1 MRSGF
6 FESPNSGNSGQFF
19 EYRKAQLPMAVAILG
34 LVLPLG
40 LPADELAAPADAG
53 VTEEVIVQEA
63 RPDNPEMQPANATKT
78 PTPLID
84 IPQSISVVT
93 RAQIDDQQFT
103 SLAELLQFM
112 PGVAVSQGE
121 AHRDAIS
128 IRGNKTT
135 ADFFIDGL
143 RDDVQYFRPLYNIER
158 VEVLRG
164 ANALLFGR
172 GGTGGAINRVLK
184 KPQHQEEFAEVSGLV
199 DTFGALNFAFDGNT
213 EINERVAVRFNSFY
227 ERFDN
232 HRDFFE
238 GERFGLNP
246 TVDIVLGNSTHLFAS
261 YEFLND
267 WRVVDRGVPSVGSAP
282 GRGPLKGY
290 DNMFFGSPDAN
301 KANLVAH
308 ILQTKLEHQINAA
321 WTSNL
326 MVQYAYYDKVYQN
339 LYPVEFDPVA
349 NEVTLD
355 GYRDPTERENIIVQ
369 GNLVGE
375 FDLFSVGHTVLA
387 GAEYVNSDTRNSRL
401 DTLFPSS
408 ADDQVTIDF
417 SNPLNIP
424 GFGFVTPARDRK
436 VNVDTTSFYLQDQVD
451 VLEWL
456 QLVGGFR
463 VDRFDLD
470 VDDIQNA
477 QSISQVDTEISKR
490 FGVILKPFEDFSFYG
505 SYSESFLPPSGD
517 QALSTNLAESQLNP
531 QRTENIETGVKW
543 DVLPGLAL
551 TAAIF
556 RLELESVTEVNPVDP
571 EDTITLGGTVI
582 KGAEAQLV
590 GSLTDNWTIMSG
602 VSYMDGEIEDPGSAD
617 DGNTTRET
625 PKYMASLWSRYNVS
639 DQLGFGVG
647 VTHQSEYFAAAD
659 NQVVV
664 PSFTRLDG
672 GIFYTV
678 NPNLEL
684 QVNIENITNTDY
696 FPNSHSNSNISTG
709 EPINARFSVRARF

>member
-1 MRSGF
+1 MRSCFSASRVTRGKSRLSF
-6 FESPNSGNSGQFF
+6 
-19 EYRKAQLPMAVAILG
+19 AIG
-34 LVLPLG
+34 VLCFSQPFAAS
-40 LPADELAAPADAG
+40 ADNV
-53 VTEEVIVQEA
+53 VTEEIIVQEA
-63 RPDNPEMQPANATKT
+63 RPANPEMQPANATKT

-93 RAQIDDQQFT
+93 RAQIEDQQFT
-103 SLAELLQFM
+103 SLGELLQFM

-128 IRGNKTT
+128 IRGNQTT

-184 KPQHQEEFAEVSGLV
+184 KAQHNQEFAEVSGLV

-246 TVDIVLGNSTHLFAS
+246 TVNILLSNSTSLSAS

-267 WRVVDRGVPSVGSAP
+267 WRIVDRGVPSVGNAP
-282 GRGPLKGY
+282 GRGPLEGF
-290 DNMFFGSPDAN
+290 DNMFFGSPEGN

-308 ILQTKLEHQINAA
+308 IFQSKLDHRFNDA
-321 WTSNL
+321 WTSNVL
-326 MVQYAYYDKVYQN
+326 IQYAYYDKLYEN
-339 LYPVEFDPVA
+339 LYPVGFDPVA
-349 NEVTLD
+349 NQVTLD
-355 GYRDPTERENIIVQ
+355 GYRDPTERENMVVQ
-369 GNLVGE
+369 GNLVGQ
-375 FDLFSVGHTVLA
+375 FDLFRVGHTVLA

-401 DTLFPSS
+401 DNLFPSS
-408 ADDQVTIDF
+408 NDDQETIDF
-417 SNPLNIP
+417 TNPLNIP
-424 GFGFVTPARDRK
+424 AFGYTVPARDRQ
-436 VNVDTTSFYLQDQVD
+436 VDVDTTSFYLQDQVD
-451 VLEWL
+451 VVSWL

-463 VDRFDLD
+463 VDRFELD
-470 VDDIQNA
+470 VNDYFDTE
-477 QSISQVDTEISKR
+477 SISQVDTEISKR
-490 FGVILKPFEDFSFYG
+490 FGVIVKPFADFSFYG

-517 QALSTNLAESQLNP
+517 QALNTNIAQSQLNP
-531 QRTENIETGVKW
+531 QRTENIETGIKW
-543 DVLPGLAL
+543 DVLPRLAL
-551 TAAIF
+551 TAAVF

-590 GSLTDNWTIMSG
+590 GSITDNWTIMSG
-602 VSYMDGEIEDPGSAD
+602 VSYMDGEIENPGEAE

-625 PKYMASLWSRYNVS
+625 PKYMASLWSRYNIS

-647 VTHQSEYFAAAD
+647 VTHQSKYFAAAD
-659 NQVVV
+659 NLVVV
-664 PSFTRLDG
+664 PGFTRLDG

-684 QVNIENITNTDY
+684 QVNVENITNTDY